1 MEAYTGYRDTPG
13 ALALSDGE
21 PIERALVLVAH
32 PDDIESWCA
41 GTVAR
46 LTAAG
51 AYVAFVVCTSGE
63 KGTADRTVRPAAL
76 AMRREAEQREAARR
90 LGVHTVV
97 FLRHPDGE
105 LQETLALR
113 GELARQ
119 IRLHRPD
126 LVITHDPLPAYRLH
140 PDHRMVG
147 RVTLDAIYPT
157 ARDHLFYP
165 EHLSEGLEPHA
176 AREAWLFAT
185 DQPDRY
191 VDIAATFERKIAAR
205 LAHTSQH
212 SDAIRLRESFQ
223 RRAAEIGRDAGLM
236 LAEAFKAISYQ

>member
-1 MEAYTGYRDTPG
+1 MDAATQLTLGDG
-13 ALALSDGE
+13 A
-21 PIERALVLVAH
+21 PIERALALVAH

-46 LTAAG
+46 LVAG
-51 AYVAFVVCTSGE
+51 GTTIVFTVCTSGE
-63 KGTADRTVRPAAL
+63 KGTVDRALRPADVA
-76 AMRREAEQREAARR
+76 ARREAEQQEAARL
-90 LGVHTVV
+90 LGVHTVI

-140 PDHRMVG
+140 PDHRAVG

-165 EHLSEGLEPHA
+165 EHLAEGLEPHA
-176 AREAWLFAT
+176 VREAWLFASE
-185 DQPDRY
+185 QPDHY
-191 VDIAATFERKIAAR
+191 VDIGATFERKIAAR
-205 LAHTSQH
+205 LAHSSQH
-212 SDAIRLRESFQ
+212 TDGARLRDSFQ
-223 RRAAEIGRDAGLM
+223 RRAAETGRAACLA
-236 LAEAFKAISYQ
+236 LAEAFKRIDF